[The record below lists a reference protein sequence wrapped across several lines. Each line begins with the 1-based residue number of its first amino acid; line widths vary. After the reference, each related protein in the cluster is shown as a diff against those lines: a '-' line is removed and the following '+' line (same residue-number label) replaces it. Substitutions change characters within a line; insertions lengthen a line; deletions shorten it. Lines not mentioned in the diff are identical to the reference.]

1 MLQFRF
7 LADMLVTDPTGCPTP
22 ASNMTAGSYLTE
34 LPKDYILE
42 VYAGC
47 ALLPV
52 SAVSALSASRL
63 CPAVLLDAVLHLA
76 LPSVSFSLSLDRV
89 GHPPPA
95 AIPIAV
101 DATPGWVLC
110 LQCVRPDFRV
120 GLRVG

>member
-1 MLQFRF
+1 MLMLQFRF

-52 SAVSALSASRL
+52 SAVSALSAPACAPLSSSMPSFILL
-63 CPAVLLDAVLHLA
+63 CPLFH
-76 LPSVSFSLSLDRV
+76 SLS
-89 GHPPPA
+89 PS
-95 AIPIAV
+95 
-101 DATPGWVLC
+101 TGWGTR
-110 LQCVRPDFRV
+110 RPQPFQ
-120 GLRVG
+120 